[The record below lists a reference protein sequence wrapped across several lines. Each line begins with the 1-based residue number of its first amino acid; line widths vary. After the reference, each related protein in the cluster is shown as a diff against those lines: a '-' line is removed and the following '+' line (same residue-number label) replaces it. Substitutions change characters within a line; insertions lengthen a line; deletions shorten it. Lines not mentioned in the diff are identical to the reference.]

1 MLSKKAKYAIK
12 ALLAL
17 ADGARDEP
25 MRIADLAREEQI
37 PPKFLELILLGL
49 KNHGILQS
57 RKGKGGG
64 YLLARDP
71 AEIYLGQIV
80 RMFDGPLAPVPCASQ
95 TAYVPC
101 ADCRNE
107 AVCGVHLAMK
117 EVRDATARVLD
128 GTSLACSPARWSRPR
143 GRPHSPWPESRLVWR
158 NDAAGVA
165 VRLTD
170 VGLHR
175 LIPALPTSSTAHSN
189 PYINILLTPD
199 RSVPDGT
206 SPWHSVC
213 LFTRST
219 R

>member
-17 ADGARDEP
+17 ADHQRDEP
-25 MRIADLAREEQI
+25 MRIHDLARREQI

-49 KNHGILQS
+49 KNQGVLRSQ
-57 RKGKGGG
+57 KGKGGG

-71 AEIYLGQIV
+71 ADIYLGQIV

-117 EVRDATARVLD
+117 EVRDATARILD
-128 GTSLACSPARWSRPR
+128 GTSLAALQRKVHRATNPSR
-143 GRPHSPWPESRLVWR
+143 SLS
-158 NDAAGVA
+158 
-165 VRLTD
+165 
-170 VGLHR
+170 
-175 LIPALPTSSTAHSN
+175 
-189 PYINILLTPD
+189 
-199 RSVPDGT
+199 
-206 SPWHSVC
+206 
-213 LFTRST
+213 
-219 R
+219 

>member
-17 ADGARDEP
+17 ANCDREAP
-25 MRIADLAREEQI
+25 MRIADLARAEQI

-71 AEIYLGQIV
+71 ADIYLGQIV

-95 TAYVPC
+95 TAYMACV
-101 ADCRNE
+101 DCRNE

-117 EVRDATARVLD
+117 QVRDATAKVLD
-128 GTSLACSPARWSRPR
+128 GTSIAALR
-143 GRPHSPWPESRLVWR
+143 GQMA
-158 NDAAGVA
+158 DVA
-165 VRLTD
+165 P
-170 VGLHR
+170 
-175 LIPALPTSSTAHSN
+175 LIVA
-189 PYINILLTPD
+189 
-199 RSVPDGT
+199 
-206 SPWHSVC
+206 
-213 LFTRST
+213 
-219 R
+219 